1 MQKKHNAPHLGRYTC
16 MIRCRLDA
24 PLRRALDRYCQTHGI
39 GICAAIRLA
48 ISALISRASLY
59 GESYRETFRKDD

>member
-1 MQKKHNAPHLGRYTC
+1 MQKKHGAPHLGRYTC

-39 GICAAIRLA
+39 GICNAIRLA
-48 ISALISRASLY
+48 IFALVSR
-59 GESYRETFRKDD
+59 DD